1 MKTLTLLF
9 ALLGTVRYCS
19 RPKEYKMPAQ
29 KTHHNK
35 LIASLQA
42 DLQSTDSLQKTNAEK
57 FVQSITTEYSAYNPD
72 NSIVADLKNRW
83 NDSISVKVI
92 GGNWCSDT
100 RRELPRLCKLLD
112 AVGANADLFG
122 YYKVDRDKKPVQQ
135 DFAAE
140 QSIIRVP
147 TVFVFR
153 GNKLVGQIV
162 ETPMKSWESD
172 LRALLFLH

>member
-19 RPKEYKMPAQ
+19 KPKNYKMPAQ
-29 KTHHNK
+29 KTHQEK
-35 LIASLQA
+35 LIASLQP
-42 DLQSTDSLQKTNAEK
+42 DIQSEDSLQKATAEK
-57 FVQSITTEYSAYNPD
+57 FVQSIATEYTAYNPD
-72 NSIVADLKNRW
+72 HSVIADLKSKW

-100 RRELPRLCKLLD
+100 RRELPRLCKVLD
-112 AVGANADLFG
+112 VVGANADLFG

-140 QSIIRVP
+140 QSVTRVP

-153 GNKLVGQIV
+153 GNKLAGQIV
-162 ETPMKSWESD
+162 ETPGKSWEND
-172 LRALLFLH
+172 LSVLLFLH